1 MAVAMNSEMAARMVS
16 GCVASSLRPTVNRRP
31 GRAPVLMM
39 SSIAAKKKA
48 QKTQAKTCCLF
59 LQPVVAACV
68 FVSICSCGG
77 SGVKEQTTSVQSG
90 GAATAVARGL

>member
-39 SSIAAKKKA
+39 SPPPKKA